1 MHRFYLPLQE
11 GVEGELTL
19 DERESHHAATVLRIH
34 KGERVAV
41 LDGNGT
47 EYMCEA
53 IAIDKKATRLAVRQQ
68 NKIAPLPYSIT
79 LLQAMTKG
87 RSMDF
92 VIQKAT
98 EFCVHRIIPLAAGRS
113 VVQVENP
120 ESKLEKW
127 RAIAIESIKQCG
139 SPWMPVIEAPV
150 TPREFLARGESF
162 DLPLIASL
170 QGRTRH
176 PREYISEHE
185 TEHGA
190 KPESIGVWIGPE
202 GDFTP
207 EESNEILSAGAHPIT
222 LGRAIL
228 RSETAALYCLSV
240 LNYDMQAPQAPR
252 AG

>member
-68 NKIAPLPYSIT
+68 NQIDPLPYSIT

-98 EFCVHRIIPLAAGRS
+98 ELCVHRIIPLAAGRS
-113 VVQVENP
+113 VVQFENP
-120 ESKLEKW
+120 ESKIEKW

-139 SPWMPVIEAPV
+139 SPWMPIIEPPI
-150 TPREFLARGESF
+150 TPHEFLARNEQF
-162 DLPLIASL
+162 DLPLAASL
-170 QGRTRH
+170 QGNTRH
-176 PREYISEHE
+176 PREFITSHVQAQ
-185 TEHGA
+185 GRL
-190 KPESIGVWIGPE
+190 PESLAVWIGPE
-202 GDFTP
+202 GDFSP
-207 EESNEILSAGAHPIT
+207 SEVNDILSAGIHPIT
-222 LGRAIL
+222 LGQVIL

-240 LNYDMQAPQAPR
+240 LNYEMQAPR
-252 AG
+252 S